1 MSYIFKENLV
11 SSSKYS
17 IKCPYPMKPRYVVCH
32 NTANDA
38 SATNEVSY
46 MIRNNNSV
54 SYHLA
59 VDDTCVIQGIPLNR
73 NAWHAGDGSSGPGNR
88 YGIAVEICYSKSG
101 GSKYTAAEENAVY
114 VMARLLY
121 QYDLG
126 IDALKQHADFSA
138 KNCPHRIRDE
148 GRWNSVKTRVET
160 VLQAIKE
167 GRCDPK
173 LSSGTTVISP
183 PYSPDDESPSLPGLK
198 FTVKVICNELNIR
211 KEASF
216 TSQVVGTVKKGDV
229 YTIVEVSNGLGR
241 LKSGAGWIS
250 MGTDYVEKVKID
262 SPTDSTDSSS
272 SFTVKVICNELNIRK
287 EASFT
292 SQVVGT
298 VKKGDVYT
306 IVEVSNGLGRLK
318 SGAGW
323 ISMGTDY
330 VEKVTTTSSSSLSGY
345 QVKIVNCSVLNVRS
359 GAGTSY
365 PVVTTVKANEV
376 YTIVDESNGFGKL
389 KSGAGWISLSY
400 TKKI

>member
-17 IKCPYPMKPRYVVCH
+17 IKCPYTMTPKYVVCH

-38 SATNEVSY
+38 SAVNEISY
-46 MIRNNNSV
+46 MIGNNNSV

-59 VDDTCVIQGIPLNR
+59 VDDTYVIQGIPFNR
-73 NAWHAGDGSSGPGNR
+73 NAWHAGDGSSGLGNR

-148 GRWNSVKTRVET
+148 GRWNSVKSRVAT
-160 VLQAIKE
+160 VLNAIKN
-167 GRCDPK
+167 GQCSAN
-173 LSSGTTVISP
+173 LSSGTTTISSSD
-183 PYSPDDESPSLPGLK
+183 SPGESPSLPESN
-198 FTVKVICNELNIR
+198 FTVKVICDELNIR

-216 TSQVVGTVKKGDV
+216 TSQVVGTVKKGEV

-241 LKSGAGWIS
+241 LKSGVGWIS
-250 MGTDYVEKVKID
+250 MGTDYVEKVTVD
-262 SPTDSTDSSS
+262 SSSTSTDSSS

-330 VEKVTTTSSSSLSGY
+330 VEKVTTTSSSSSSGY

>member
-59 VDDTCVIQGIPLNR
+59 VDDTYVIQGIPFNR
-73 NAWHAGDGSSGPGNR
+73 NAWHAGDGSSGLGNR

-101 GSKYTAAEENAVY
+101 GPKYTAAEENAVY

-148 GRWNSVKTRVET
+148 GRWNSVKSRVAT
-160 VLQAIKE
+160 VLNAIKN
-167 GRCDPK
+167 GQCSAN
-173 LSSGTTVISP
+173 LSSGTTTISSSD
-183 PYSPDDESPSLPGLK
+183 SPGESPSLPESN
-198 FTVKVICNELNIR
+198 FTVKVICDELNIR

-216 TSQVVGTVKKGDV
+216 TSQVVGTVKKGEV

-241 LKSGAGWIS
+241 LKSGVGWIS
-250 MGTDYVEKVKID
+250 MGTDYVEKVTVD
-262 SPTDSTDSSS
+262 SSSTSTDSFS

-298 VKKGDVYT
+298 VKKGEVYT

-330 VEKVTTTSSSSLSGY
+330 VEKVTTTSSSSSFGY

>member
-38 SATNEVSY
+38 SATNEISY
-46 MIRNNNSV
+46 MIGNNNSV

-59 VDDTCVIQGIPLNR
+59 VDDTYVIQGIPFNR
-73 NAWHAGDGSSGPGNR
+73 NAWHAGDGSSGLGNR

-148 GRWNSVKTRVET
+148 GRWNSVKSRVAT
-160 VLQAIKE
+160 VLNAIKN
-167 GRCDPK
+167 GQCSAN
-173 LSSGTTVISP
+173 LSSGTTTISSSD
-183 PYSPDDESPSLPGLK
+183 SPGESPSLPESN
-198 FTVKVICNELNIR
+198 FTVKVICDELNIR

-216 TSQVVGTVKKGDV
+216 TSQVVGTVKKGEV

-241 LKSGAGWIS
+241 LKSGVGWIS
-250 MGTDYVEKVKID
+250 MGTDYVEKVTVD
-262 SPTDSTDSSS
+262 SSSTSTDSSS

-318 SGAGW
+318 SGVGW

-330 VEKVTTTSSSSLSGY
+330 VEKVTTTSSSSSSGY

>member
-46 MIRNNNSV
+46 MISNNNSV

-59 VDDTCVIQGIPLNR
+59 VDDTYVIQGIPFNR
-73 NAWHAGDGSSGPGNR
+73 NAWHAGDGSSGLGNR

-101 GSKYTAAEENAVY
+101 RSKYTAAEENAVY

-148 GRWNSVKTRVET
+148 GRWNSVKSRVAT
-160 VLQAIKE
+160 VLNAIKN
-167 GRCDPK
+167 GQCSAN
-173 LSSGTTVISP
+173 LSSGTTTISSSD
-183 PYSPDDESPSLPGLK
+183 SPGESPSLPESN
-198 FTVKVICNELNIR
+198 FTVKVICDELNIR

-216 TSQVVGTVKKGDV
+216 TSQVVGTVKKGEV

-241 LKSGAGWIS
+241 LKSGVGWIS
-250 MGTDYVEKVKID
+250 MGTDYVEKVTVD
-262 SPTDSTDSSS
+262 SSSTSTDSFS

-330 VEKVTTTSSSSLSGY
+330 VEKVTTTSSSSSFGY

>member
-38 SATNEVSY
+38 SATNEISY
-46 MIRNNNSV
+46 MIGNNNSV

-59 VDDTCVIQGIPLNR
+59 VDDTYVIQGIPFNR
-73 NAWHAGDGSSGPGNR
+73 NAWHAGDGSSGLGNR

-148 GRWNSVKTRVET
+148 GRWNSVKSRVAT
-160 VLQAIKE
+160 VLNAIKN
-167 GRCDPK
+167 GQCSAN
-173 LSSGTTVISP
+173 LSSGTTTISSSD
-183 PYSPDDESPSLPGLK
+183 SPGESPSLPESN
-198 FTVKVICNELNIR
+198 FTVKVICDELNIR

-216 TSQVVGTVKKGDV
+216 TSQVVGTVKKGEV

-241 LKSGAGWIS
+241 LKSGVGWIS
-250 MGTDYVEKVKID
+250 MGTDYVEKVTVD
-262 SPTDSTDSSS
+262 SSSTSTDSFS

-318 SGAGW
+318 SGVGW

-330 VEKVTTTSSSSLSGY
+330 VEKVTTTSSSSSSGY

>member
-38 SATNEVSY
+38 SATNEISY
-46 MIRNNNSV
+46 MIGNNNSV

-59 VDDTCVIQGIPLNR
+59 VDDTYVIQGIPFNR
-73 NAWHAGDGSSGPGNR
+73 NAWHAGDGSSGLGNR

-138 KNCPHRIRDE
+138 ENCPHRIRDE
-148 GRWNSVKTRVET
+148 GRWNSVKSRVAT
-160 VLQAIKE
+160 VLNAIKN
-167 GRCDPK
+167 GQCSAN
-173 LSSGTTVISP
+173 LSSGTTTISSSD
-183 PYSPDDESPSLPGLK
+183 SPGESPSLPGLK

-250 MGTDYVEKVKID
+250 MGTDYVEKV
-262 SPTDSTDSSS
+262 
-272 SFTVKVICNELNIRK
+272 
-287 EASFT
+287 
-292 SQVVGT
+292 
-298 VKKGDVYT
+298 
-306 IVEVSNGLGRLK
+306 
-318 SGAGW
+318 
-323 ISMGTDY
+323 
-330 VEKVTTTSSSSLSGY
+330 TTTSSSSSSGY

>member
-38 SATNEVSY
+38 SAVNEISY
-46 MIRNNNSV
+46 MISNDNQV
-54 SYHLA
+54 SYHIA
-59 VDDTCVIQGIPLNR
+59 VDDVNAIQGIPFER
-73 NAWHAGDGSSGPGNR
+73 NAWHAGDGANGQGNR

-101 GSKYTAAEENAVY
+101 GAKYTAAEENAVY

-148 GRWNSVKTRVET
+148 GRWNSVKSRVAT
-160 VLQAIKE
+160 VLNAIKN
-167 GRCDPK
+167 GQCSAN
-173 LSSGTTVISP
+173 LSSGTTTISSSD
-183 PYSPDDESPSLPGLK
+183 SPGESPSLPGLK

-216 TSQVVGTVKKGDV
+216 TSQVVGTVKKGEV

-241 LKSGAGWIS
+241 LKSGVGWIS
-250 MGTDYVEKVKID
+250 MGTDYVEKVTVD
-262 SPTDSTDSSS
+262 SSSTSTDSFS

-330 VEKVTTTSSSSLSGY
+330 VEKVTTTSSSSSSGY

>member
-38 SATNEVSY
+38 SATNEISY
-46 MIRNNNSV
+46 MIGNNNSV

-59 VDDTCVIQGIPLNR
+59 VDDTYVIQGIPFNR
-73 NAWHAGDGSSGPGNR
+73 NAWHAGDGSSGLGNR

-148 GRWNSVKTRVET
+148 GRWNSVKSRVAT
-160 VLQAIKE
+160 VLNAIKN
-167 GRCDPK
+167 GQCSAN
-173 LSSGTTVISP
+173 LSSGTTTISSSD
-183 PYSPDDESPSLPGLK
+183 SPGESPSLPESN
-198 FTVKVICNELNIR
+198 FTVKVICDELNIR

-318 SGAGW
+318 SGVGW

-330 VEKVTTTSSSSLSGY
+330 VEKVTTTSSSSSSGY

>member
-1 MSYIFKENLV
+1 
-11 SSSKYS
+11 
-17 IKCPYPMKPRYVVCH
+17 
-32 NTANDA
+32 
-38 SATNEVSY
+38 
-46 MIRNNNSV
+46 
-54 SYHLA
+54 
-59 VDDTCVIQGIPLNR
+59 
-73 NAWHAGDGSSGPGNR
+73 
-88 YGIAVEICYSKSG
+88 
-101 GSKYTAAEENAVY
+101 
-114 VMARLLY
+114 MARLLY

-148 GRWNSVKTRVET
+148 GRWNSVKSRVAT
-160 VLQAIKE
+160 VLNAIKN
-167 GRCDPK
+167 GQCSAN
-173 LSSGTTVISP
+173 LSSGTTTISSSD
-183 PYSPDDESPSLPGLK
+183 SPGESPSLP
-198 FTVKVICNELNIR
+198 E
-211 KEASF
+211 
-216 TSQVVGTVKKGDV
+216 
-229 YTIVEVSNGLGR
+229 SN
-241 LKSGAGWIS
+241 
-250 MGTDYVEKVKID
+250 
-262 SPTDSTDSSS
+262 
-272 SFTVKVICNELNIRK
+272 FTVKVICNELNIRK

-330 VEKVTTTSSSSLSGY
+330 VEKVTTTSSSSSSGY

>member
-73 NAWHAGDGSSGPGNR
+73 NAWHAGDGSSGLGNR

-101 GSKYTAAEENAVY
+101 GPKYTAAEENAVY

-148 GRWNSVKTRVET
+148 GRWNSVKSRVAT
-160 VLQAIKE
+160 VLNAIKN
-167 GRCDPK
+167 GQCSAN
-173 LSSGTTVISP
+173 LSSGTTTISSSD
-183 PYSPDDESPSLPGLK
+183 SPGESPSLPESN
-198 FTVKVICNELNIR
+198 FTVKVICDELNIR

-216 TSQVVGTVKKGDV
+216 TSQVVGTVKKGEV

-241 LKSGAGWIS
+241 LKSGVGWIS

-330 VEKVTTTSSSSLSGY
+330 VEKVTTTSSSSSSGY

>member
-101 GSKYTAAEENAVY
+101 GPKYTAAEENAVY

-216 TSQVVGTVKKGDV
+216 TSQVVGTVKKGEV

-241 LKSGAGWIS
+241 LKSGVGWIS
-250 MGTDYVEKVKID
+250 MGTDYVEKVTVD
-262 SPTDSTDSSS
+262 SSSTSTDSFS

-318 SGAGW
+318 SGVGW

-330 VEKVTTTSSSSLSGY
+330 VEKVTTTSSSSSSGY

>member
-46 MIRNNNSV
+46 MISNNNSV

-101 GSKYTAAEENAVY
+101 GAKYTAAEENAVY

-121 QYDLG
+121 KYGLG

-148 GRWNSVKTRVET
+148 GRWNSVKSRVEI
-160 VLQAIKE
+160 VLEAIKD
-167 GRCDPK
+167 GRCEPE
-173 LSSGTTVISP
+173 LSSGTPVIS
-183 PYSPDDESPSLPGLK
+183 SPSPGEVI

-241 LKSGAGWIS
+241 LKSGVGWIS
-250 MGTDYVEKVKID
+250 MGTDYVEKVTVD
-262 SPTDSTDSSS
+262 SSSTSTDSFS

-330 VEKVTTTSSSSLSGY
+330 VEKVTTTSSSSSSGY

>member
-38 SATNEVSY
+38 SATNEISY

-59 VDDTCVIQGIPLNR
+59 VDDTYVIQGIPFNR
-73 NAWHAGDGSSGPGNR
+73 NAWHAGDGSSGLGNR

-148 GRWNSVKTRVET
+148 GRWNSVKSRVAT
-160 VLQAIKE
+160 VLNAIKN
-167 GRCDPK
+167 GQCSAN
-173 LSSGTTVISP
+173 LSSGTTTISSSD
-183 PYSPDDESPSLPGLK
+183 SPGESPSLPESN
-198 FTVKVICNELNIR
+198 FTVKVICDELNIR

-216 TSQVVGTVKKGDV
+216 TSQVVGTVKKGEV

-241 LKSGAGWIS
+241 LKSGVGWIS

-330 VEKVTTTSSSSLSGY
+330 VEKVTTTSSSSSSGY